1 MSIEGLGNINTNN
14 ASATVASPDAFLSKT
29 DTDNR
34 KIALDS
40 SKFNTSE
47 DVAIYLSNWL
57 QTQCGVSTSI
67 NNSVLAFAIPIANN
81 MVSYSIRCVKD
92 NTELEQFVQSD
103 QMNNLANAGKLVIFG
118 YFSNSTTDVINR
130 LKQVNAETFGIQ
142 EIYEVNSAIDSADKK
157 LPYLSINQSKFS
169 SMVAKKVNE
178 RYKAQGTFNA
188 STIFGDTHQISS
200 GLGVAFSEGLNQ
212 LKESIG
218 VAVGSV
224 KGMAQN
230 QQISRA
236 NQATM
241 VEQQMSTTEQT
252 SMEIPEQQVTMEG
265 HTVEN
270 VPHPVSLKK

>member
-14 ASATVASPDAFLSKT
+14 ASATVTSPDAFLSKT

-241 VEQQMSTTEQT
+241 VEQQMPTTEQT